1 MIHQFHKLNDTEI
14 DLMFKAPILVSILV
28 AGADG
33 VIDKKEIT
41 EAANFLEKQT
51 KIKSELNEYFREVA
65 QDFEDKMKVVL
76 QEYPHNAIQRNS
88 IIVEDLAKLNA
99 ILPKIKPEF
108 TAQFYNV
115 LKRIAQKI
123 AASSGGLLWM
133 NAIDEN
139 EAKYLELYM
148 IEDPTAKLQ

>member
-1 MIHQFHKLNDTEI
+1 MIRHFDRLNDTEI

-33 VIDKKEIT
+33 VIDKKEIS
-41 EAANFLEKQT
+41 EAASFLDKQT
-51 KIKSELNEYFREVA
+51 KVKSELNEYFREVA
-65 QDFEDKMKVVL
+65 QDFEDKLRVVL
-76 QEYPHNAIQRNS
+76 QEYPHDAEQRNI
-88 IIVEDLAKLNA
+88 IIVDDLAKLNA

-108 TAQFYNV
+108 TTQFYNI

-123 AASSGGLLWM
+123 AASSGGLLGM
-133 NAIDEN
+133 NAIDES